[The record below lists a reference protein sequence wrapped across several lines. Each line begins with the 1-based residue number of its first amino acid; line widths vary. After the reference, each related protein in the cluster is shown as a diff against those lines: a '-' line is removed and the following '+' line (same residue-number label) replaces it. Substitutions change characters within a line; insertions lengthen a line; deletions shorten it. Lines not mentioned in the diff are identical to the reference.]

1 MKKYTLLVI
10 LAALLLSSCATQQS
24 RAERKEQMKK
34 TVAEAVEKR
43 RMHIGINSMSTMR
56 YGTRV
61 VTSDFFLELRGD
73 SIKSY
78 LPYLGQAHRSPMTWA
93 SQGLDFEAPI
103 KAIEE
108 SHPKKDLAC
117 LKIEVD
123 TNEDNLLYTVELYD
137 TGKAYIQVRS
147 LHRDPISFDGELE
160 KAQ

>member
-1 MKKYTLLVI
+1 MKKYTLLF
-10 LAALLLSSCATQQS
+10 LMAAFLLGSCATQQN
-24 RAERKEQMKK
+24 RAERKEQMRKA
-34 TVAEAVEKR
+34 VAEAVDKR
-43 RMHIGINSMSTMR
+43 QMHIGINSMETMR
-56 YGTRV
+56 YGTRMV
-61 VTSDFFLELRGD
+61 SSDFFLELRGD
-73 SIKSY
+73 TIRSY
-78 LPYLGQAHRSPMTWA
+78 LPYLGQAHRAPVTWA

-137 TGKAYIQVRS
+137 TGKAYIHVRS

-160 KAQ
+160 KTQ